1 MWPWLPEFGS
11 LVLVASLVACAHAIA
26 RALGAAGGGLSVSE
40 RARSASYGACALVAT
55 ATLLLVYAFLSH
67 DFRLAYVSSY
77 SDRATPTLYLL
88 AGLWGGQDGSLL
100 FWAALQA
107 GYAAA
112 ALRWLPSRFRP
123 FEPVMTATLMA
134 ILGFF
139 VLLLLFTSNPFER
152 ALLGPTMDGEG
163 LHPLLM
169 NPWMALHPP
178 ALYLGFVGFSVPFA
192 FVVAALVQRDM
203 DRDWLLG
210 VRRWML
216 VAWVFLSV
224 GNVFGMVWAYEELGW
239 GGFWAWDPVENAS
252 ALPWFTATAFLH
264 STMIQER
271 RGMLKIWN
279 VVLVGVTFLLTIFGT
294 FLTRSG
300 LVSSVH
306 SFAQSDTAGYFLVF
320 MLMVVG
326 GCAALMIRARESLRS
341 HNQIEALMSRE
352 ASFVANNW
360 ALFALMLFVAGATL
374 FPKLSEWW
382 YGETVTLG
390 PRFFNRWA
398 VPLGLII
405 YFLMGI
411 APLFGW
417 RKTSRSVLLRML
429 IIPSAAMVV
438 VSVLFLGFG
447 ETLGAPAI
455 LPDEGGTGGTLE
467 QWLRVFSR
475 ATPLVT
481 VALTTLNLTVVL
493 AEWVVAVRS
502 RRAGLKGE
510 VRRESVGRSLFE
522 LVRRHPRRYGGY
534 TVHLGIACVFVGVLG
549 TCWSKSLE
557 VSLAPG
563 QTVTVADH
571 NLRFMSSRSCPGD
584 KSCRGTER
592 TLLGQTQS
600 IAELEVKHGSRDRGR
615 VWPRKVTYA
624 ARGGT
629 VTTEVGMLR
638 GLFSDVYV
646 VLGAVDETGRAQ
658 LQIHINRLVSFIWVG
673 LLVVLFGTGMA
684 LLPDYSLGR
693 LARWRAVRQL
703 EPRRPSFSGGKP

>member
-11 LVLVASLVACAHAIA
+11 LVLVSSLVACAHAIA
-26 RALGAAGGGLSVSE
+26 QAIGAVGGGLLASE
-40 RARSASYGACALVAT
+40 RARSASYGACALIGT
-55 ATLLLVYAFLSH
+55 ATLLLIYAFLSH
-67 DFRLAYVSSY
+67 DFRLAYVSAY

-107 GYAAA
+107 AYSAAV
-112 ALRWLPSRFRP
+112 LRWLPSRFRP
-123 FEPVMTATLMA
+123 FEPVMTVTLMT

-139 VLLLLFTSNPFER
+139 VLLMVFTSNPFER
-152 ALLGPTMDGEG
+152 ALLGPAPDGEG

-178 ALYLGFVGFSVPFA
+178 TLYLGFVGFSVPFA
-192 FVVAALVQRDM
+192 FAVAALVHRDL

-216 VAWVFLSV
+216 VPWFFLSV

-279 VVLVGVTFLLTIFGT
+279 VVLVCVTFLLTIFGT

-306 SFAQSDTAGYFLVF
+306 SFAQSDTGGYFLVF
-320 MLMVVG
+320 MALLVG
-326 GCAALMIRARESLRS
+326 GCAGLMIRARASLRS

-360 ALFALMLFVAGATL
+360 ALFGLMLFVAGATL

-398 VPLGLII
+398 VPLGLLV

-417 RKTSRSVLLRML
+417 RKTSRSVLLRMSL
-429 IIPSAAMVV
+429 GPLAGVLL
-438 VSVLFLGFG
+438 VSMLFLVFG
-447 ETLGAPAI
+447 ASWGMPAI
-455 LPDEGGTGGTLE
+455 LPDQGGTGATLDR
-467 QWLRVFSR
+467 WLGALGR
-475 ATPLVT
+475 AIPLLT
-481 VALTTLNLTVVL
+481 VALTALNLTVVG
-493 AEWVVAVRS
+493 AEWVLSVKS
-502 RRAGLKGE
+502 RRAQLKDQTP
-510 VRRESVGRSLFE
+510 RESIGRSLFE
-522 LVRRHPRRYGGY
+522 LLRRYPRRYGGY
-534 TVHLGIACVFVGVLG
+534 TVHLGIVCVFVGVLG
-549 TCWSKSLE
+549 TCWSTSRE
-557 VSLAPG
+557 VSLEPG

-571 NLRFMSSRSCPGD
+571 SLRFVGSRDCPGEA
-584 KSCRGTER
+584 SCRGAER
-592 TLLGQTQS
+592 TLLAQAQS
-600 IAELEVKHGSRDRGR
+600 IAELEVRQDSRERGR
-615 VWPRKVTYA
+615 LLARKVKHA

-629 VTTEVGMLR
+629 VTTEVGMVR

-646 VLGAVDETGRAQ
+646 VLGAVDEAGRAQ
-658 LQIHINRLVSFIWVG
+658 LQIHINRLVSFIWIG
-673 LLVVLFGTGMA
+673 LLVVMFGTGIA
-684 LLPDYSLGR
+684 LLPDLSPGR
-693 LARWRAVRQL
+693 LARWRAVRHL
-703 EPRRPSFSGGKP
+703 EPTAKTHAGGSL